1 MTISVFDGHCDTP
14 MELWQKRQHLVN
26 ADGHI
31 SLQKAKPLHGYMQFF
46 AFCTVWVED
55 NRTCEERFSA
65 AKTYFLNE
73 LSQNSDEIALCKTAA
88 DVKRCL
94 QQGRRG
100 AMLSIEGAEAIGCDE
115 DKLPQLYAEGFRMLA
130 PVWNEAN
137 ALSGSCMTGEGLTER
152 GKAFCRKAQKL
163 GFLLDVSHLSD
174 RGFFDLCD
182 LAEKP
187 IVASHSNSRA
197 VFSHPRNLTD
207 EQFSLICQL
216 GGTAGINLYS
226 EFLTPDAKATLD
238 DVYRH
243 IDRFLSLGGDGHVA
257 LGGDLDGCDV
267 LPDGFS
273 QVSDYIRLYDYLQ
286 ARGYSQKTLANLFS
300 DALLEVLKCTT

>member
-1 MTISVFDGHCDTP
+1 MNISVFDGHCDTP
-14 MELWQKRQHLVN
+14 MELWQKGQHLLD
-26 ADGHI
+26 ADGHV
-31 SLQKAKPLHGYMQFF
+31 SLQKAEGLFGYVQFF

-55 NRTCEERFSA
+55 ERTNEERFCA
-65 AKTYFLNE
+65 AKTYFLRE
-73 LSQNSDEIALCKTAA
+73 LSQNRDAITLCRTDA
-88 DVKRCL
+88 DVKTCL
-94 QQGRRG
+94 EQGRRG

-115 DKLPQLYAEGFRMLA
+115 GKLPQLYEDGFRMLA

-152 GKAFCRKAQKL
+152 GKVFCRRAQKL
-163 GFLLDVSHLSD
+163 GILLDVSHLSD

-197 VFSHPRNLTD
+197 AFSHPRNLTD

-216 GGTAGINLYS
+216 GGTVGINLYS
-226 EFLTPDAKATLD
+226 EFLAPDAKATFD

-243 IDRFLSLGGDGHVA
+243 IDRFLSLDGDGHVA
-257 LGGDLDGCDV
+257 LGGDLDGCEV
-267 LPDGFS
+267 LPDGFT
-273 QVSDYIRLYDYLQ
+273 QVSDYTKLYEYLQ
-286 ARGYSQKTLANLFS
+286 ARGYSRKTLANLFHN
-300 DALLEVLKCTT
+300 ALLEVLTCTT